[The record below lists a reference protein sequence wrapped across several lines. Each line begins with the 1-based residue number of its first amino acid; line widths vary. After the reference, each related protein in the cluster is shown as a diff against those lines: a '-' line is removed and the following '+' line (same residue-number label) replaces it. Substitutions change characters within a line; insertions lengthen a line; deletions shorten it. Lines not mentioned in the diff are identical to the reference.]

1 MRASLEIIRNTLRE
15 FLMIIATVAKA
26 SCKHGLWLI
35 ARVNKSDPYA
45 VEITVY
51 GHFQIVC
58 KTRKSAE
65 PAINRPMIIH
75 YIRPANVQRINGML
89 YVSGQE

>member
-45 VEITVY
+45 VEITEIC
-51 GHFQIVC
+51 GACHN
-58 KTRKSAE
+58 
-65 PAINRPMIIH
+65 INRPMIIH
-75 YIRPANVQRINGML
+75 YIRPAECTENQWNV
-89 YVSGQE
+89 VCKW

>member
-1 MRASLEIIRNTLRE
+1 ME
-15 FLMIIATVAKA
+15 TVAKTIQSQATAPVNKTCSLKKNVAVTKA

-51 GHFQIVC
+51 GSFSDC
-58 KTRKSAE
+58 
-65 PAINRPMIIH
+65 
-75 YIRPANVQRINGML
+75 L
-89 YVSGQE
+89 

>member
-51 GHFQIVC
+51 GSFSDC
-58 KTRKSAE
+58 
-65 PAINRPMIIH
+65 
-75 YIRPANVQRINGML
+75 L
-89 YVSGQE
+89 

>member
-1 MRASLEIIRNTLRE
+1 MRANLEIIRNTLRE

-51 GHFQIVC
+51 GSFSDC
-58 KTRKSAE
+58 
-65 PAINRPMIIH
+65 
-75 YIRPANVQRINGML
+75 L
-89 YVSGQE
+89 